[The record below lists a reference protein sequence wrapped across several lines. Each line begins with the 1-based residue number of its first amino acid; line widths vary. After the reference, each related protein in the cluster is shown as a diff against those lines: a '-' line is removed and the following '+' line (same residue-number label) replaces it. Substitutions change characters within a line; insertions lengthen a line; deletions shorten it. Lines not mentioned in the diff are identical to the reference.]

1 MQATLFSARRV
12 ITMDPSR
19 PEATHVLVSPEGR
32 ILAVGTPG
40 DMGEWGE
47 WGEVRRDDRFADK
60 VLMPGFVEGH
70 AHLMEGSVWR
80 FTYLGHYDR
89 VAPDGRLWAGIT
101 DTDALVAR
109 LRDRAGELGEGPVV
123 GWGFDPLFVPGERLT
138 RLDLDRVST
147 TRPVVVLHSN
157 MHLLTANSVAMDL
170 AGFGPETD
178 IPGVIRT
185 PDGALHG
192 ELHEMGAMF
201 PVMRRVGATFRSMG
215 GDPDAIWNFA
225 RSACR
230 AGVTTATD
238 LLNDLGD
245 EVLEGMLEQTGDA
258 AYPLRI
264 VPMLSAMAMPP
275 AEVAS
280 RALALRARSTDR
292 VRLGGVKI
300 VTDGS
305 IQGFTAQM
313 NPPGYYR
320 GTANGI
326 WNIAPEA
333 LFAMVDD
340 LNRHGVQMH
349 IHVNGDGASLLAI
362 EALEAA
368 LGAQF
373 RPDHRHVLQHCQ
385 MADRA
390 QLRRIRALQVCVNLF
405 ANHLYY
411 FGDKHY
417 EITMGPERACRMNP
431 CASALEMGI
440 PLAIHSDAPI
450 TPLAPLVTAWCAINR
465 RTDSGRQLGTSECIT
480 LDQALH
486 AITLGAAFTLKLDAE
501 IGSIEVGKRADFAV
515 LEDDPYAVGPEHL
528 REVRVWGT
536 VQGGRASRAGSF

>member
-1 MQATLFSARRV
+1 MIPTVFSARRI

-19 PEATHVLVSPEGR
+19 PEATHVMVSHDGR
-32 ILAVGTPG
+32 ILAVGGPEEMRGRG
-40 DMGEWGE
+40 DLHH
-47 WGEVRRDDRFADK
+47 DDRFADK

-70 AHLMEGSVWR
+70 AHMMEGSVWR

-89 VAPDGRLWAGIT
+89 VAPDGRLWQGVT
-101 DTDALVAR
+101 STNALVQR
-109 LRDRAGELGEGPVV
+109 LRDRAEELGDGPVV
-123 GWGFDPLFVPGERLT
+123 GWGFDPLFVPGDRLS

-157 MHLLTANSVAMDL
+157 MHLLTANSVALDL
-170 AGFGPETD
+170 AGYDENTD
-178 IPGVIRT
+178 VPGVIHT
-185 PDGALHG
+185 EDGELHG

-201 PVMRRVGATFRSMG
+201 PVMRRVGASFRAMG
-215 GDPDAIWNFA
+215 GDPEAIWNFA

-230 AGVTTATD
+230 AGVTTSTD
-238 LLNDLGD
+238 LLNELAEETLADLFATTAEAG
-245 EVLEGMLEQTGDA
+245 
-258 AYPLRI
+258 YPLRL
-264 VPMLSAMAMPP
+264 VPMLSAMALPP
-275 AEVAS
+275 AAVAA
-280 RALALRARSTDR
+280 RAKELRARSTDR

-305 IQGFTAQM
+305 IQGFTAQLLA
-313 NPPGYYR
+313 PGYHR
-320 GTANGI
+320 GTDNGI

-333 LFAMVDD
+333 LNAMVDD
-340 LNRHGVQMH
+340 LNRQGIQMH
-349 IHVNGDGASLLAI
+349 IHVNGDGASLAAI

-368 LGAQF
+368 LAGHF

-390 QLRRIRALQVCVNLF
+390 QLRRIAALQCCVNLF

-417 EITMGPERACRMNP
+417 EITIGPERACRMNP

-450 TPLAPLVTAWCAINR
+450 TPLAPLVTAWCAVNR
-465 RTDSGRQLGTSECIT
+465 RTDSGRQLGTSERIP
-480 LDQALH
+480 LEAALY
-486 AITLGAAFTLKLDAE
+486 AITLGAAHTLKLDGE
-501 IGSIEVGKRADFAV
+501 LGSVEVGKRADFAV
-515 LEDDPYAVGPEHL
+515 LEDDPHTLGPEHL

-536 VQGGRASRAGSF
+536 VFGGRPVAAGSF